1 MLPYSAKESLWARYK
16 EEKGRHDE
24 MWGEE
29 APFPHWD
36 KLLRQLES
44 LGAEELALRK
54 NELQRFLKENGVTYT
69 IYGEDKGDIRSWK
82 LDPIPFLIAPDTW
95 KHLKGGLAQRAT
107 VLKLLLADLYGPQEI
122 IKAGILPPELIFSD
136 PSYLFPCSHSLPAES
151 WELPLY
157 AADISKGPDG
167 RVWVISDRTQAP
179 SGWGYALEN
188 RISMIRVLPE
198 LYESSSIAKITDFY
212 DQLSR
217 NLSSMSPSGK
227 SDPLVVILTPGPY
240 NETYFEHAY
249 LAALQ
254 GFILVRGQDLM
265 VKEGKVWLKT
275 LGGLE
280 QVDVI
285 IRRVDSAYCDP
296 LELYGGSQLGVPGLL
311 AAVRQGNVRIANPLG
326 SGILENPGI
335 MAFFS
340 NICRFFTGE
349 DLLIPNLATWWCGH
363 EKERSHVREHLDTMV
378 IRHIDS
384 RKKDRTYFGWLLTE
398 EEKNTLAQK
407 IEKHPHVF
415 VGQEQAIYST
425 APSFQNQVLCARRTV
440 LRCFLVQTNK
450 GYQILPGGLTRSASS
465 PGDIFVSG
473 QSGGISKDTWVLS
486 SDQQAQEAEEEFGE
500 GALPELRSLDRL
512 PSNTAE
518 NLFWVGRYTVRIFR
532 TVRLMQSVLR
542 FQSES
547 KNFAQLRDSETLEV
561 LLKSLTQFTMTY
573 PGFVEEEALLEQPN
587 KELYALL
594 VDSDRVGSLAFTLDR
609 WMQSIRAVRD
619 RWSYNTLIILDSIE
633 SHWKGLRE
641 DPEINFRRLRNGLD
655 VVINGVAAFH
665 GLNRDS
671 IANIDGR
678 VLYDVGRHIEQA
690 MLATH
695 LMRSMLVVKREA
707 LVEESLMKVMLQ
719 NAESLQ
725 TFRYRYRSHL
735 NLRALLNLLLMDS
748 HFPHSLSFTLTRL
761 SEALQKLPT
770 EAGQVQLAPEQKMIL
785 SSTTELQLA
794 EVSHLIQTSESSF
807 IREELDSL
815 LALISKNTS
824 GCADWVIQKYF
835 SHSEPGLHTHILT
848 EEDTP

>member
-1 MLPYSAKESLWARYK
+1 MLPYSAKESLWARYQ

-29 APFPHWD
+29 APFPHWE
-36 KLLRQLES
+36 KLLSQLES

-95 KHLKGGLAQRAT
+95 KHLKEGLKQRAE
-107 VLKLLLADLYGPQEI
+107 VLKLLLADLYGPQKI
-122 IKAGILPPELIFSD
+122 IKEGILPPELIFSD
-136 PSYLFPCSHSLPAES
+136 PSYLFPCSHSIPEEL
-151 WELPLY
+151 WDLPLY

-167 RVWVISDRTQAP
+167 RVWVIGDRTQAP

-217 NLSSMSPSGK
+217 NLSSMAPSGK

-254 GFILVRGQDLM
+254 GFILAQGQDLM

-285 IRRVDSAYCDP
+285 IRRVDSSYCDP
-296 LELYGGSQLGVPGLL
+296 LELYGGSHLGVPGLL
-311 AAVRQGNVRIANPLG
+311 EVVRQGNVRIANPIG

-349 DLLIPNLATWWCGH
+349 DLRIPNIATWWCGH
-363 EKERSHVREHLDTMV
+363 EKERLYVLEHLKGMV
-378 IRHIDS
+378 VRHIDS
-384 RKKDRTYFGWLLTE
+384 RRNHPTYFGWLLTDK
-398 EEKNTLAQK
+398 EKKELVTK
-407 IEKHPHVF
+407 INKHPHLF

-425 APSFQNQVLCARRTV
+425 APSFQDQVLCARRTA
-440 LRCFLVQTNK
+440 LRCFLVQTSK
-450 GYQILPGGLTRSASS
+450 GYQILPGGLTRSAPT

-486 SDQQAQEAEEEFGE
+486 SAQQAHEEEELFGE
-500 GALPELRSLDRL
+500 GALPKLRSLDRL

-518 NLFWVGRYTVRIFR
+518 NLFWVGRYTVRVFR

-573 PGFVEEEALLEQPN
+573 PGFVEEEALLEHPS
-587 KELYALL
+587 KELYDLL
-594 VDSDRVGSLAFTLDR
+594 VDSDRIGSLAFTLDR

-619 RWSYNTLIILDSIE
+619 RWSHNTLIILDSIE

-641 DPEINFRRLRNGLD
+641 ESTTNFRRLRNGLD

-665 GLNRDS
+665 GLNSDS
-671 IANIDGR
+671 MANIDGR

-707 LVEESLMKVMLQ
+707 LVEDSLMKVMLQ
-719 NAESLQ
+719 NSESLQ
-725 TFRYRYRSHL
+725 AFRYRYRSHL
-735 NLRALLNLLLMDS
+735 NLSTVLNLLLIDL
-748 HFPHSLSFTLTRL
+748 HFPHSLSFTLTQL
-761 SEALQKLPT
+761 SDALQKLPT
-770 EAGQVQLAPEQKMIL
+770 EEGRGRLAPEQKMIL

-794 EVSHLIQTSESSF
+794 EIPQLIQTSDSSF
-807 IREELDSL
+807 LREELDTL
-815 LALISKNTS
+815 LANISKNTS

-835 SHSEPGLHTHILT
+835 SHSESGLYANMPVG
-848 EEDTP
+848 DSSP